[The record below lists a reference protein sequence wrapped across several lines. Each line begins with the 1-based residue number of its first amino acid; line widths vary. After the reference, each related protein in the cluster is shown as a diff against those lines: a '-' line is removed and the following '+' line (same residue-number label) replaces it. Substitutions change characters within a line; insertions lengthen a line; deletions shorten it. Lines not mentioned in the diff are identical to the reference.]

1 MLLLSVAA
9 AISDIRSRTIPNW
22 LVLAGLVS
30 GFVLNAMLAGLAG
43 LKSSLLGFGV
53 ALLIY
58 VPLFVLRAVGGGD
71 VKLMAALGSL
81 SGPHNWLVLFVF
93 ASLAGGISAMVV
105 VLGRR
110 AVRTTFVNTM
120 HIVREL
126 AHCRMPFRSNPV
138 LDIAHESSVS
148 IPHGVAIAVGVI
160 LFLYSLRP

>member
-9 AISDIRSRTIPNW
+9 AIFDIRSRTIPNW
-22 LVLAGLVS
+22 LVVAGLVS

-43 LKSSLLGFGV
+43 LGDSLLGFGL

-58 VPLFVLRAVGGGD
+58 VPLFVLRAMGGGD

-93 ASLAGGISAMVV
+93 ASLAGGIFAIMVV
-105 VLGRR
+105 LWRR
-110 AVRTTFVNTM
+110 AARNTLVNTM

-126 AHCRMPFRSNPV
+126 AQRRM
-138 LDIAHESSVS
+138 
-148 IPHGVAIAVGVI
+148 
-160 LFLYSLRP
+160 